1 MEDDVASGRST
12 EPATPDPGK
21 AGKLGPQE
29 LRSQLKDRRAKFERQ
44 VEVTRADIERQVQ
57 ATKAQ
62 FDATNERIEARVG
75 RNLVNA
81 ILIGVAAG
89 GIMLVSLI
97 IFKVI
102 FVVLASAV
110 VAFATLELRKALE
123 HTGRRVPAIPTVISA
138 VAMQPAAFFLHDVW
152 RWSVVLL
159 GILLVIVWRV
169 AEQLIATRR
178 TDLPTLVR
186 DLASGTFIQVYVP
199 FLASFAVYL
208 VAQPDGEWWTL
219 AFLILVIC
227 VDVGAYASGLSFG
240 KHKMAPVISPN
251 KTWEGFA
258 GAGVAA
264 VVAGVLL
271 AILMLGVP
279 WWVGVLLGL
288 LLLGSATVGDLAES
302 LIKRD
307 IGVKD
312 MSSWL
317 PGHGGFL
324 DRLDSILPSAVV
336 AYVVYL
342 LFGGLA
348 S

>member
-1 MEDDVASGRST
+1 MEDEAASGKT
-12 EPATPDPGK
+12 GEPTTPDP
-21 AGKLGPQE
+21 ARHGKLGPQE
-29 LRSQLKDRRAKFERQ
+29 IRSQLKDRRAKFERQ

-102 FVVLASAV
+102 FVVLAAAV
-110 VAFATLELRKALE
+110 VAFAALELRQALE
-123 HTGRRVPAIPTVISA
+123 QTGRRVPAIPTVISA

-152 RWSVVLL
+152 RWVVVLL
-159 GILLVIVWRV
+159 GILFVVVWRV
-169 AEQLIATRR
+169 AEQLVESRR

-186 DLASGTFIQVYVP
+186 DIASGTFIQVYVP
-199 FLASFAVYL
+199 FLASFAVLL

-219 AFLILVIC
+219 TFLILVIC

-264 VVAGVLL
+264 IVAGVLL

-288 LLLGSATVGDLAES
+288 LLLGSATVGDLGES

-307 IGVKD
+307 IGIKD

-336 AYVVYL
+336 AYVVFL

-348 S
+348 A

>member
-1 MEDDVASGRST
+1 MEDQGTSGPAG
-12 EPATPDPGK
+12 EPPVSDDK
-21 AGKLGPQE
+21 HHGKLDPAE
-29 LRSQLKDRRAKFERQ
+29 IRSQLKDRRAKFEKQ
-44 VEVTRADIERQVQ
+44 VESKRADIERQVH

-75 RNLVNA
+75 RNLLMA
-81 ILIGVAAG
+81 IVIGVAAG

-97 IFKVI
+97 FFKVL
-102 FVVLASAV
+102 FVALAAAV
-110 VAFATLELRKALE
+110 VAFASLELRKAFE
-123 HTGRRVPAIPTVISA
+123 QTGRRVPPTPTVISA
-138 VAMQPAAFFLHDVW
+138 VAMQPAAFFLHDVS
-152 RWSVVLL
+152 RWLVVLL
-159 GILLVIVWRV
+159 GILFVALWRV
-169 AEQLIATRR
+169 FEQLAESRR
-178 TDLPTLVR
+178 TDLPTLIR
-186 DLASGTFIQVYVP
+186 DIASGTLIQVYVP
-199 FLASFAVYL
+199 FLASFAVLL
-208 VAQPDGEWWTL
+208 VAQPNGEWWAL
-219 AFLILVIC
+219 AFLVLVIC

-258 GAGVAA
+258 GAA
-264 VVAGVLL
+264 VVAVIAGVLL
-271 AILMLGVP
+271 AIFMLQVP
-279 WWVGVLLGL
+279 WWVGVILGL

-324 DRLDSILPSAVV
+324 DRLDSILPSAVI

-342 LFGGLA
+342 IFV
-348 S
+348 